1 MFNAILFLFLA
12 LIFSAFFSA
21 MEIAFLASN
30 RLKIEVDKTKGTL
43 LSKLQT
49 IFYRNESKIIAFILL
64 GNNVSLVVYGI
75 SAAKLLGPVLT
86 GWGIESEAGLLLLQT
101 LLSTILVLVAA
112 EFIPKSLV
120 QYNPNR
126 FLKIGTF
133 PLFILYLVLFVPT
146 HIVLAISWIVLKA
159 FGYDQKTNQKVFSKV
174 DLEHFVDDISER
186 IDSEEVSSE
195 DMNLLKNALD
205 FSNVKARDCMIP
217 RTEIIAV
224 DIDDSL
230 DTVMQ
235 LFIAKGLSK
244 VIIYRDSIDNIIG
257 YVHSYDLFKSP
268 QSIKQIL
275 LPIHFVPSVTTGEE
289 LLSKFTEQSGNI
301 AIVSDEYGGTAGM
314 VTLEDV
320 IEEIFGEIE
329 DEHDKDNLVE
339 EKVSETH
346 FRFSARTEIDYLNE
360 QYQLD
365 IPESE
370 EYETLGGLILFK
382 LANIPE
388 KNSRLKMDGFSFVV
402 DEVTDRRIEIVS
414 VYLKQ

>member
-1 MFNAILFLFLA
+1 MFNAIFFLFLA

-64 GNNVSLVVYGI
+64 GNNASLVVYGI
-75 SAAKLLGPVLT
+75 SAAKLLGPVLM

-133 PLFILYLVLFVPT
+133 PLFILYLILFVPT

-329 DEHDKDNLVE
+329 DEHDRDNLVE

-360 QYQLD
+360 QYQLN

-370 EYETLGGLILFK
+370 EYETLGGLILFE

-402 DEVTDRRIEIVS
+402 EEVTDRRIEIVS
-414 VYLKQ
+414 VYLKK

>member
-1 MFNAILFLFLA
+1 MFNAICFLFVA
-12 LIFSAFFSA
+12 LVFSAFFSA

-30 RLKIEVDKTKGTL
+30 RLKIEVDKSKGTL
-43 LSKLQT
+43 LSKIQS

-75 SAAKLLGPVLT
+75 YAAKILGPVLY
-86 GWGIESEAGLLLLQT
+86 GLGITSEAGLLLLQT
-101 LLSTILVLVAA
+101 LLSTILVLIAA

-120 QYNPNR
+120 QFNPNR

-133 PLFILYLVLFVPT
+133 PLFILYILLFIPT
-146 HIVLAISWIVLKA
+146 HVILAISWVVLKA

-174 DLEHFVDDISER
+174 DLEHFVEDISER
-186 IDSEEVSSE
+186 IDSEEISTE

-224 DIDDSL
+224 DINDSL
-230 DTVMQ
+230 KTVMQ

-268 QSIKQIL
+268 ESIKQIL

-289 LLSKFTEQSGNI
+289 LLAKFTEQSGNI

-329 DEHDKDNLVE
+329 DEHDKDDLIE
-339 EKVSETH
+339 EKISDKH
-346 FRFSARTEIDYLNE
+346 FRF
-360 QYQLD
+360 
-365 IPESE
+365 
-370 EYETLGGLILFK
+370 
-382 LANIPE
+382 
-388 KNSRLKMDGFSFVV
+388 
-402 DEVTDRRIEIVS
+402 
-414 VYLKQ
+414 

>member
-1 MFNAILFLFLA
+1 MFNAVFFLFIA

-30 RLKIEVDKTKGTL
+30 RLKIEVDKSKGTL
-43 LSKLQT
+43 PSKLQA
-49 IFYRNESKIIAFILL
+49 IFYKNESKIIAFILL
-64 GNNVSLVVYGI
+64 GNNISLVIYGI
-75 SAAKLLGPVLT
+75 SAAKILGPIFT
-86 GWGIESEAGLLLLQT
+86 NWGIESEAGLLLLQT
-101 LLSTILVLVAA
+101 LFSTILVLFAA

-133 PLFILYLVLFVPT
+133 PLFILYIILIIPT
-146 HIVLAISWIVLKA
+146 HVILAISWVVLKA
-159 FGYDQKTNQKVFSKV
+159 FGYDQRTNQKVFSKV
-174 DLEHFVDDISER
+174 DLEHFVEDLSER
-186 IDSEEVSSE
+186 MDSEEVSSE

-224 DIDDSL
+224 DINDNL
-230 DTVMQ
+230 DTVMR

-289 LLSKFTEQSGNI
+289 LLTKFTEQSGNI

-329 DEHDKDNLVE
+329 DEHDKDDLVE
-339 EKVSETH
+339 EKLSETH
-346 FRFSARTEIDYLNE
+346 FRFSARVEIDYLNE
-360 QYQLD
+360 HYQLN

-370 EYETLGGLILFK
+370 DYETLGGLILFE

-388 KNSRLKMDGFSFVV
+388 KNSKLKMDGFTFVV
-402 DEVTDRRIEIVS
+402 EEVTDRRIEIVS
-414 VYLKQ
+414 IYIKK

>member
-1 MFNAILFLFLA
+1 MFNAIFFLFLA

-64 GNNVSLVVYGI
+64 GNNASLVVYGI
-75 SAAKLLGPVLT
+75 SAAKLLGPALM

-133 PLFILYLVLFVPT
+133 PLFILYLILFIPT

-329 DEHDKDNLVE
+329 DEHDRDNLVE

-360 QYQLD
+360 QYQLN

-370 EYETLGGLILFK
+370 EYETLGGLILFE

-402 DEVTDRRIEIVS
+402 EEVTDRRIEIVS
-414 VYLKQ
+414 IYLKQ

>member
-1 MFNAILFLFLA
+1 MFNAFFFLFIA
-12 LIFSAFFSA
+12 LVFSAFFSA

-75 SAAKLLGPVLT
+75 SAAKLLGPILT

-133 PLFILYLVLFVPT
+133 PLFVLYLILFVPT
-146 HIVLAISWIVLKA
+146 HIILAISWVVLKA

-186 IDSEEVSSE
+186 MDSEEVSSE

-230 DTVMQ
+230 ETVMQ

-339 EKVSETH
+339 EKLSETH
-346 FRFSARTEIDYLNE
+346 FRFSARVEIDYLNE
-360 QYQLD
+360 QYQLN

-370 EYETLGGLILFK
+370 DYETLGGLILFE

-388 KNSRLKMDGFSFVV
+388 KNSKLKMDGFSFVV
-402 DEVTDRRIEIVS
+402 EEVTDRRIEIVS
-414 VYLKQ
+414 VYIKS

>member
-1 MFNAILFLFLA
+1 MFNAICFLFVA
-12 LIFSAFFSA
+12 LVFSAFFSA

-30 RLKIEVDKTKGTL
+30 RLKIEVDKSKGTL
-43 LSKLQT
+43 LSKIQA

-75 SAAKLLGPVLT
+75 SAAQILDPVLY
-86 GWGIESEAGLLLLQT
+86 GWGITSEAGLLLLQT
-101 LLSTILVLVAA
+101 LLSTILVLIAA

-133 PLFILYLVLFVPT
+133 PLFTLYILLFIPT
-146 HIVLAISWIVLKA
+146 HVILAISWIVLKA

-174 DLEHFVDDISER
+174 DLEHFVEDISER
-186 IDSEEVSSE
+186 IDSEEISTE

-224 DIDDSL
+224 DINDSL
-230 DTVMQ
+230 KTVMQ

-268 QSIKQIL
+268 ESIKQIL

-289 LLSKFTEQSGNI
+289 LLAKFTEQSGNI

-329 DEHDKDNLVE
+329 DEHDKDDLIE
-339 EKVSETH
+339 QKISDKH
-346 FRFSARTEIDYLNE
+346 FRFSARVEIDYINE
-360 QYQLD
+360 QYSLN

-370 EYETLGGLILFK
+370 EYETLGGLILFE

-388 KNSRLKMDGFSFVV
+388 KNSKLKMGGFAFVV
-402 DEVTDRRIEIVS
+402 EDVTDRRIEIVS
-414 VYLKQ
+414 VYLKS

>member
-1 MFNAILFLFLA
+1 MFNAIFFLFLA

-64 GNNVSLVVYGI
+64 GNNASLVVYGI
-75 SAAKLLGPVLT
+75 SAAKLLGP

-133 PLFILYLVLFVPT
+133 PLFILYLILFIPT

-329 DEHDKDNLVE
+329 DEHDRDNLVE

-360 QYQLD
+360 QYQLN

-370 EYETLGGLILFK
+370 EYETLGGLILFE

-402 DEVTDRRIEIVS
+402 EEVTDRRIEIVS
-414 VYLKQ
+414 VYLKK

>member
-1 MFNAILFLFLA
+1 MFNAIFFLFVA
-12 LIFSAFFSA
+12 LVFSAFFSA

-75 SAAKLLGPVLT
+75 SAAKLLGPILL

-101 LLSTILVLVAA
+101 LFSTILVLVAA

-133 PLFILYLVLFVPT
+133 PLFILYLILFVPT
-146 HIVLAISWIVLKA
+146 HIILAISWAVLKA

-186 IDSEEVSSE
+186 MDSEEVSSE

-301 AIVSDEYGGTAGM
+301 AIVSDEYGGTAGI

-329 DEHDKDNLVE
+329 DEHDKDDLVE
-339 EKVSETH
+339 DKVSEMH
-346 FRFSARTEIDYLNE
+346 YRFSARVEIDYLNE
-360 QYQLD
+360 QYQLN

-370 EYETLGGLILFK
+370 DYETLGGLILFE

-388 KNSRLKMDGFSFVV
+388 KNSKLKMDGFSFVV
-402 DEVTDRRIEIVS
+402 EEVTDRRIEIVS
-414 VYLKQ
+414 VYLKS

>member
-1 MFNAILFLFLA
+1 MFNAICFLFVA
-12 LIFSAFFSA
+12 LVFSAFFSA

-30 RLKIEVDKTKGTL
+30 RLKIEVDKSKGTL
-43 LSKLQT
+43 LSKIQS

-75 SAAKLLGPVLT
+75 SAAKILDPVLY
-86 GWGIESEAGLLLLQT
+86 GLGITSEAGLLLLQT
-101 LLSTILVLVAA
+101 LLSTILVLIAA

-120 QYNPNR
+120 QFNPNR

-133 PLFILYLVLFVPT
+133 PLFILYILLFIPT
-146 HIVLAISWIVLKA
+146 HVILAISWVVLKA

-174 DLEHFVDDISER
+174 DLEHFVEDISER
-186 IDSEEVSSE
+186 IDSEEISTE

-224 DIDDSL
+224 DINDSL
-230 DTVMQ
+230 KTVMQ

-268 QSIKQIL
+268 ESIKQIL

-289 LLSKFTEQSGNI
+289 LLAKFTEQSGNI

-329 DEHDKDNLVE
+329 DEHDKDDLIE
-339 EKVSETH
+339 QKISDKH
-346 FRFSARTEIDYLNE
+346 FRFSARVEIDYINE
-360 QYQLD
+360 QYSLN

-370 EYETLGGLILFK
+370 EYETLGGLILFE

-388 KNSRLKMDGFSFVV
+388 KNSKLKMGGFAFVV
-402 DEVTDRRIEIVS
+402 EDVTDRRIEIVS
-414 VYLKQ
+414 VYLKS

>member
-1 MFNAILFLFLA
+1 MFNAIFFLFVA
-12 LIFSAFFSA
+12 LVFSAFFSA

-75 SAAKLLGPVLT
+75 SAAKLLGPVLM

-101 LLSTILVLVAA
+101 LFSTILVLVAA

-133 PLFILYLVLFVPT
+133 PLFILYLILFVPT
-146 HIVLAISWIVLKA
+146 HIILAISWVVLKA

-186 IDSEEVSSE
+186 MDSAEVSSE
-195 DMNLLKNALD
+195 DMNLLRNALD

-339 EKVSETH
+339 EKLSETH
-346 FRFSARTEIDYLNE
+346 FRFSARVEIDYLNQ
-360 QYQLD
+360 QYQLN

-370 EYETLGGLILFK
+370 DYETLGGLILFE

-388 KNSRLKMDGFSFVV
+388 KNSKLKIDGFSFVV
-402 DEVTDRRIEIVS
+402 EEVTDRRIEIVS
-414 VYLKQ
+414 VYLKS

>member
-1 MFNAILFLFLA
+1 MFNAIFFLFVA
-12 LIFSAFFSA
+12 LVFSAFFSA

-75 SAAKLLGPVLT
+75 SAAKLLGPVLM

-101 LLSTILVLVAA
+101 LFSTILVLVAA

-133 PLFILYLVLFVPT
+133 PLFILYLILFVPT
-146 HIVLAISWIVLKA
+146 HIILAISWVVLKA

-186 IDSEEVSSE
+186 MDSAEVSSE

-339 EKVSETH
+339 EKLSETH
-346 FRFSARTEIDYLNE
+346 FRFSARVEIDYLNQ
-360 QYQLD
+360 QYQLN

-370 EYETLGGLILFK
+370 DYETLGGLILFE

-388 KNSRLKMDGFSFVV
+388 KNSKLKTDGFSFVV
-402 DEVTDRRIEIVS
+402 EEVTDRRIEIVS
-414 VYLKQ
+414 VYLKS

>member
-1 MFNAILFLFLA
+1 
-12 LIFSAFFSA
+12 
-21 MEIAFLASN
+21 
-30 RLKIEVDKTKGTL
+30 
-43 LSKLQT
+43 
-49 IFYRNESKIIAFILL
+49 
-64 GNNVSLVVYGI
+64 
-75 SAAKLLGPVLT
+75 
-86 GWGIESEAGLLLLQT
+86 
-101 LLSTILVLVAA
+101 
-112 EFIPKSLV
+112 
-120 QYNPNR
+120 
-126 FLKIGTF
+126 
-133 PLFILYLVLFVPT
+133 VPT
-146 HIVLAISWIVLKA
+146 HIILAISWVVLKA

-186 IDSEEVSSE
+186 MDSEEVSSE

-230 DTVMQ
+230 ETVMQ

-339 EKVSETH
+339 EKLSETH
-346 FRFSARTEIDYLNE
+346 FRFSARVEIDYLNE
-360 QYQLD
+360 QYQLN

-370 EYETLGGLILFK
+370 DYETLGGLILFE

-388 KNSRLKMDGFSFVV
+388 KNSKLKMAGFSFVV
-402 DEVTDRRIEIVS
+402 EEVTDRRIEIVS
-414 VYLKQ
+414 VYIKS

>member
-1 MFNAILFLFLA
+1 MFNAICFLFVA
-12 LIFSAFFSA
+12 LVFSAFFSA

-30 RLKIEVDKTKGTL
+30 RLKIEVDKSKGTL
-43 LSKLQT
+43 LSKIQS

-75 SAAKLLGPVLT
+75 SAAKILDPVLY
-86 GWGIESEAGLLLLQT
+86 GLGITSEAGLLLLQT
-101 LLSTILVLVAA
+101 LLSTILVLIAA

-133 PLFILYLVLFVPT
+133 PLFILYILLFIPT
-146 HIVLAISWIVLKA
+146 HVILAISWIVLKA

-174 DLEHFVDDISER
+174 DLEHFVEDISER
-186 IDSEEVSSE
+186 IDSEEISTE

-224 DIDDSL
+224 DINDSL
-230 DTVMQ
+230 KTVMQ

-268 QSIKQIL
+268 ESIKQIL

-289 LLSKFTEQSGNI
+289 LLAKFTEQSGNI

-329 DEHDKDNLVE
+329 DEHDKDDLIE
-339 EKVSETH
+339 QKISDKH
-346 FRFSARTEIDYLNE
+346 FRFSARVEIDYINE
-360 QYQLD
+360 QYSLN

-370 EYETLGGLILFK
+370 EYETLGGLILFE

-388 KNSRLKMDGFSFVV
+388 KNSKLKMGGFAFVV
-402 DEVTDRRIEIVS
+402 EDVTDRRIEIVS
-414 VYLKQ
+414 VYLKS

>member
-1 MFNAILFLFLA
+1 MFNAFFFLFIA
-12 LIFSAFFSA
+12 LVFSAFFSA

-133 PLFILYLVLFVPT
+133 PLFVLYLILFVPT
-146 HIVLAISWIVLKA
+146 HIILAISWVVLKA

-186 IDSEEVSSE
+186 MDSEEVSSE

-230 DTVMQ
+230 ELVMQ

-339 EKVSETH
+339 EKLSETH
-346 FRFSARTEIDYLNE
+346 FRFSARVEIDYLNE
-360 QYQLD
+360 QYQLN

-370 EYETLGGLILFK
+370 DYETLGGLILFE

-388 KNSRLKMDGFSFVV
+388 KNSKLKMDGFSFVV
-402 DEVTDRRIEIVS
+402 EEVTDRRIEIVS
-414 VYLKQ
+414 VYIKS

>member
-1 MFNAILFLFLA
+1 MFNAIFFLFIA
-12 LIFSAFFSA
+12 LVFSAFFSA

-101 LLSTILVLVAA
+101 LLSTMLVLVAA

-133 PLFILYLVLFVPT
+133 PLFILYLILFVPT
-146 HIVLAISWIVLKA
+146 HVILAISWVVLNA

-186 IDSEEVSSE
+186 MDSEEVSSE

-230 DTVMQ
+230 DTVMR

-329 DEHDKDNLVE
+329 DEHDKDDLVE
-339 EKVSETH
+339 EKLSETH
-346 FRFSARTEIDYLNE
+346 FRFSARVEIDYLNE
-360 QYQLD
+360 QYQLN

-370 EYETLGGLILFK
+370 DYETLGGLILFE
-382 LANIPE
+382 LANIPD
-388 KNSRLKMDGFSFVV
+388 KNSKLKMDGFSFVV
-402 DEVTDRRIEIVS
+402 EEVTDRRIEIVS
-414 VYLKQ
+414 VYLKS

>member
-1 MFNAILFLFLA
+1 MFNAIFFLFLA

-64 GNNVSLVVYGI
+64 GNNASLVVYGI
-75 SAAKLLGPVLT
+75 SAAKLLGPVLM
-86 GWGIESEAGLLLLQT
+86 GWGIESEAVLLLLQT

-133 PLFILYLVLFVPT
+133 PLFVLYLILFVPT
-146 HIVLAISWIVLKA
+146 HIVLAFSWIVLKA

-329 DEHDKDNLVE
+329 DEHDRDNLVE

-360 QYQLD
+360 QYQLN

-370 EYETLGGLILFK
+370 EYETLGGLILFE

-402 DEVTDRRIEIVS
+402 EEVTDRRIEIVS
-414 VYLKQ
+414 VYLKK

>member
-1 MFNAILFLFLA
+1 MFNAICFLFVA
-12 LIFSAFFSA
+12 LVFSAFFSA

-30 RLKIEVDKTKGTL
+30 RLKIEVDKSKGTL
-43 LSKLQT
+43 LSKIQS

-75 SAAKLLGPVLT
+75 SAAKILGPVLY
-86 GWGIESEAGLLLLQT
+86 GLGITSEAGLLLLQT
-101 LLSTILVLVAA
+101 LLSTILVLIAA

-133 PLFILYLVLFVPT
+133 PLFILYILLFIPT
-146 HIVLAISWIVLKA
+146 HVILAISWVVLKA

-174 DLEHFVDDISER
+174 DLEHFVEDISER
-186 IDSEEVSSE
+186 IDSEEISTE

-224 DIDDSL
+224 DINDSL
-230 DTVMQ
+230 KTVMQ

-268 QSIKQIL
+268 ESIKQIL

-289 LLSKFTEQSGNI
+289 LLAKFTEQSGNI

-329 DEHDKDNLVE
+329 DEHDKDDLIE
-339 EKVSETH
+339 QKISDKH
-346 FRFSARTEIDYLNE
+346 FRFSARVEIDYINE
-360 QYQLD
+360 QYSLN

-370 EYETLGGLILFK
+370 EYETLGGLILFE

-388 KNSRLKMDGFSFVV
+388 KNSKLKMGGFAFVV
-402 DEVTDRRIEIVS
+402 EDVTDRRIEIVS
-414 VYLKQ
+414 VYLKS

>member
-1 MFNAILFLFLA
+1 M
-12 LIFSAFFSA
+12 
-21 MEIAFLASN
+21 
-30 RLKIEVDKTKGTL
+30 
-43 LSKLQT
+43 
-49 IFYRNESKIIAFILL
+49 
-64 GNNVSLVVYGI
+64 
-75 SAAKLLGPVLT
+75 
-86 GWGIESEAGLLLLQT
+86 
-101 LLSTILVLVAA
+101 
-112 EFIPKSLV
+112 
-120 QYNPNR
+120 
-126 FLKIGTF
+126 
-133 PLFILYLVLFVPT
+133 PT
-146 HIVLAISWIVLKA
+146 HIILAISWVVLKA

-186 IDSEEVSSE
+186 MDSEEVSSE

-329 DEHDKDNLVE
+329 DEHDKDDLVE

-346 FRFSARTEIDYLNE
+346 FRFSARVEIDYLNE
-360 QYQLD
+360 QYQLN

-370 EYETLGGLILFK
+370 DYETLGGLILFE

-388 KNSRLKMDGFSFVV
+388 KNSKLKMDGFSFVV
-402 DEVTDRRIEIVS
+402 EEVTDRRIEIVS
-414 VYLKQ
+414 VYLKS

>member
-1 MFNAILFLFLA
+1 MFNAICFLFVA
-12 LIFSAFFSA
+12 LVFSAFFSA

-30 RLKIEVDKTKGTL
+30 RLKIEVDKSKGTL
-43 LSKLQT
+43 LSKIQS

-75 SAAKLLGPVLT
+75 SAAKILDPVLY
-86 GWGIESEAGLLLLQT
+86 GLGITSEAGLLLLQT
-101 LLSTILVLVAA
+101 LLSTILVLIAA

-120 QYNPNR
+120 QFNPNR

-133 PLFILYLVLFVPT
+133 PLFILYILLFIPT
-146 HIVLAISWIVLKA
+146 HVILAISWVVLKA

-174 DLEHFVDDISER
+174 DLEHFVEDISER
-186 IDSEEVSSE
+186 IDSEEISTE

-224 DIDDSL
+224 DINDSL
-230 DTVMQ
+230 KTVMQ

-268 QSIKQIL
+268 ESIKQIL

-289 LLSKFTEQSGNI
+289 LLAKFTEQSGNI

-329 DEHDKDNLVE
+329 DEHDKDDLIE
-339 EKVSETH
+339 EKISDKH
-346 FRFSARTEIDYLNE
+346 FRFSARVEIDYINE
-360 QYQLD
+360 QYSLN

-370 EYETLGGLILFK
+370 EYETLGGLILFE

-388 KNSRLKMDGFSFVV
+388 KNSKLKMGGFAFVV
-402 DEVTDRRIEIVS
+402 EDVTDRRIEIVS
-414 VYLKQ
+414 VYLKS

>member
-1 MFNAILFLFLA
+1 MFNAICFLFVA
-12 LIFSAFFSA
+12 LVFSAFFSA

-30 RLKIEVDKTKGTL
+30 RLKIEVDKSKGTL
-43 LSKLQT
+43 LSKIQA

-75 SAAKLLGPVLT
+75 SAAQILDPVLY
-86 GWGIESEAGLLLLQT
+86 GWGITSEAGLLLLQT
-101 LLSTILVLVAA
+101 LLSTILVLIAA

-133 PLFILYLVLFVPT
+133 PLFTLYILLFIPT
-146 HIVLAISWIVLKA
+146 HVILAISWIVLKA

-174 DLEHFVDDISER
+174 DLEHFVEDISER
-186 IDSEEVSSE
+186 IDSEEISTE

-224 DIDDSL
+224 DINDSL
-230 DTVMQ
+230 KTVMQ

-268 QSIKQIL
+268 ESIKQIL

-289 LLSKFTEQSGNI
+289 LLAKFTEQSGNI

-329 DEHDKDNLVE
+329 DEHDKDDLIE
-339 EKVSETH
+339 QKISDKH
-346 FRFSARTEIDYLNE
+346 FRFSARVEIDYINE
-360 QYQLD
+360 QYSLN

-370 EYETLGGLILFK
+370 EYETLGGLILFE

-388 KNSRLKMDGFSFVV
+388 KNSKLKIGGFAFVV
-402 DEVTDRRIEIVS
+402 EDVTDRRIEIVS
-414 VYLKQ
+414 VYLKS